1 MEIEKNSLM
10 LSEKMSILLGLHGKC
25 STKLFVVDGT
35 AMEFEYKR
43 CSSVVDAVLQ
53 MLSYKDTEDG
63 NLIFDDP
70 SSMPTLK
77 EEETEIGLGDCELG
91 MTSYSTSPQ
100 ANKSV
105 KENLK
110 IRESELC
117 VERENNL
124 DLDYNIC
131 DTNALLPVGYL
142 LSYCIPENVY
152 SDIIIKGKPY
162 TCLCERKFHNR
173 NVFEN
178 HIDGNC
184 LGKEGETRK
193 KELQSKFRTIE
204 GNQYQCIHQDC
215 NQNFK
220 SILSLNQHH
229 QTDHLK
235 DIVCPYK
242 CDKCKKTFF
251 LKVLLNSHCKETH
264 FEDAKEVCKICGK
277 DMKTPKKLRLHLKS
291 HDEYKSSVD
300 IPTQKDIELEAHDI
314 ANSRPGTLDVV
325 EDAPNIFVKK
335 KVKRKVKR
343 TQPRVTLEPAKVQ
356 APDIPERYPCGK
368 KRYRP
373 VGYYPEYSISKE
385 RYVEIISSGKPY
397 ICACQKQFVHRHT
410 FERHL
415 YGNCLGENGE
425 NKRQELHAK
434 WKKDENGTFHC
445 IFPGCS
451 EKFKYN
457 LSLYSHHQKEHL
469 DGVECPFK
477 CNQCDKS
484 FFLRSL
490 LNCHVK
496 DTHEKRSSQNS
507 QVCDICGKD
516 VIRNQ
521 MKLHMMRHTGEKPFQ
536 CGYCEYRG
544 LTNSAVLQHVKHV
557 HEPHKFTLHFCDMC
571 GKDCKTK
578 AHLKEHILTHSDKRT
593 FLCKICGKYL
603 KNRNSFGRHMVRVHK
618 ISHRCS
624 HCGVDYFTLQG
635 LQIHMLKV
643 HNITS

>member
-1 MEIEKNSLM
+1 
-10 LSEKMSILLGLHGKC
+10 
-25 STKLFVVDGT
+25 
-35 AMEFEYKR
+35 
-43 CSSVVDAVLQ
+43 
-53 MLSYKDTEDG
+53 
-63 NLIFDDP
+63 
-70 SSMPTLK
+70 
-77 EEETEIGLGDCELG
+77 
-91 MTSYSTSPQ
+91 
-100 ANKSV
+100 
-105 KENLK
+105 
-110 IRESELC
+110 
-117 VERENNL
+117 
-124 DLDYNIC
+124 LDYNIC
-131 DTNALLPVGYL
+131 DTNSLLPLGYL
-142 LSYCIPENVY
+142 SSYCIPENVY
-152 SDIIIKGKPY
+152 NDIIIKGKPY
-162 TCLCERKFHNR
+162 TCLCERKFRNR

-178 HIDGNC
+178 HIDGKC
-184 LGKEGETRK
+184 LGKEGESRK
-193 KELQSKFRTIE
+193 KELRSKFRTIE
-204 GNQYQCIHQDC
+204 GNQYQCMHQDC

-220 SILSLNQHH
+220 SIPSLNQHH

-242 CDKCKKTFF
+242 CAKCKQTFF
-251 LKVLLNSHCKETH
+251 LKVLLNSHCRKIH
-264 FEDAKEVCKICGK
+264 FEDVQEVCKICGQ
-277 DMKTPKKLRLHLKS
+277 DMKTPMKLRLHLKS
-291 HDEYKSSVD
+291 HNDYKSSVD
-300 IPTQKDIELEAHDI
+300 TGTQKTLELETHDI
-314 ANSRPGTLDVV
+314 ASSRDATLDVV
-325 EDAPNIFVKK
+325 DASNIFAGK
-335 KVKRKVKR
+335 KVKRTVKR
-343 TQPRVTLEPAKVQ
+343 KQPRVTLEPAKVQ

-368 KRYRP
+368 KRYKP

-385 RYVEIISSGKPY
+385 RYIDIISSGKPY

-415 YGNCLGENGE
+415 YGNCLGKNGE

-469 DGVECPFK
+469 NGVECPFK

-618 ISHRCS
+618 VSHRCT

-635 LQIHMLKV
+635 LQIHLLKA

>member
-1 MEIEKNSLM
+1 MDSEYQNPGEENYFGVKDNDLALYASVPPWEYMIHYTSVASTQTVYRQEDSNAENNATKKLKQLLTNIENLLNELKNHIISTCCTTTIENNTRNEMEIEKNSLM

-105 KENLK
+105 QENLK
-110 IRESELC
+110 IRESKLC

-300 IPTQKDIELEAHDI
+300 IPTQKDIELEAHNI
-314 ANSRPGTLDVV
+314 VNSRPGTLDVV
-325 EDAPNIFVKK
+325 DDAPNIFVKK
-335 KVKRKVKR
+335 K
-343 TQPRVTLEPAKVQ
+343 
-356 APDIPERYPCGK
+356 
-368 KRYRP
+368 
-373 VGYYPEYSISKE
+373 
-385 RYVEIISSGKPY
+385 Y
-397 ICACQKQFVHRHT
+397 I
-410 FERHL
+410 
-415 YGNCLGENGE
+415 
-425 NKRQELHAK
+425 
-434 WKKDENGTFHC
+434 
-445 IFPGCS
+445 
-451 EKFKYN
+451 
-457 LSLYSHHQKEHL
+457 
-469 DGVECPFK
+469 
-477 CNQCDKS
+477 
-484 FFLRSL
+484 
-490 LNCHVK
+490 
-496 DTHEKRSSQNS
+496 
-507 QVCDICGKD
+507 
-516 VIRNQ
+516 
-521 MKLHMMRHTGEKPFQ
+521 
-536 CGYCEYRG
+536 
-544 LTNSAVLQHVKHV
+544 
-557 HEPHKFTLHFCDMC
+557 
-571 GKDCKTK
+571 
-578 AHLKEHILTHSDKRT
+578 
-593 FLCKICGKYL
+593 
-603 KNRNSFGRHMVRVHK
+603 
-618 ISHRCS
+618 
-624 HCGVDYFTLQG
+624 
-635 LQIHMLKV
+635 
-643 HNITS
+643 